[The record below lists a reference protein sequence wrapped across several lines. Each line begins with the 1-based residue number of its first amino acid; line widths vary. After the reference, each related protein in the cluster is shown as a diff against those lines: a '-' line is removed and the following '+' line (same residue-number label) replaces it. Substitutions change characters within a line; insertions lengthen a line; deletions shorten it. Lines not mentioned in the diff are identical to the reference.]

1 MVDDKKLADRL
12 RKGDE
17 NAFEMLI
24 DKYTAYVSTIV
35 FNIADGALTKSDI
48 EEIVTD
54 VFVTLWRNSGT
65 LRGDNLKGYIACIA
79 KCRTKDRLRK
89 LKSVDIISI
98 DEFEQPG
105 GIMLED
111 DCEKQELCKSLREE
125 VNKLNEPDREIL
137 IRYYYFYQ
145 KVSKI
150 SEIMGIKKETIKTKL
165 ARSRKRLKAALTE
178 RGF

>member
-1 MVDDKKLADRL
+1 MDDKKLADKL

-17 NAFEMLI
+17 NAFEILI
-24 DKYTAYVSTIV
+24 NKYTAYVSTIV

-65 LRGDNLKGYIACIA
+65 LRGDNLKGYIACIT

-89 LKSVDIISI
+89 LKFVDIISI
-98 DEFEQPG
+98 DEFEQPD
-105 GIMLED
+105 GIKLED

-145 KVSKI
+145 KVSEI
-150 SEIMGIKKETIKTKL
+150 AEIMGIKAETVKTKL
-165 ARSRKRLKAALTE
+165 SRTRKKLKQVLEE

>member
-1 MVDDKKLADRL
+1 MDDKKLAAKL
-12 RKGDE
+12 KKGDE
-17 NAFEMLI
+17 NAFEILI
-24 DKYTAYVSTIV
+24 NKYTAYVSTIV
-35 FNIADGALTKSDI
+35 FNIANNLLTKSDI

-98 DEFEQPG
+98 DEFEQPDV
-105 GIMLED
+105 IMLEEN
-111 DCEKQELCKSLREE
+111 CEKQELCKSLREE
-125 VNKLNEPDREIL
+125 VNKLNDPDREIL

-145 KVSKI
+145 KVSEI
-150 SEIMGIKKETIKTKL
+150 AEIMGIKAETVKTKL
-165 ARSRKRLKAALTE
+165 SRTRKKLKQVLEE